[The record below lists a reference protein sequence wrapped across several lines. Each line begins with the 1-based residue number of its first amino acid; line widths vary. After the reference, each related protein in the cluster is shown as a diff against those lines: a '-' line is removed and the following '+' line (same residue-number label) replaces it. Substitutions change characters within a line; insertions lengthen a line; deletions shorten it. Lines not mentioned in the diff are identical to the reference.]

1 MGSLYMDHWLTL
13 PHMIF
18 RKGTCFQIKSRKV
31 WEFRDVAKLWKRIG
45 GTWPNW
51 ASFCWWNEAQK
62 IWRSTAH
69 QIPWV
74 VDSLIQPWDLII
86 FIRARSKHIPN
97 DSNKTGGLQI
107 LWNWIVSQVG
117 PFWCHVHFSRS
128 WHQRITLYTPPICSL
143 LRRFIRVLIQDPGGY
158 RWKGGQN
165 KFMRIRMRIRM
176 RRRSCV
182 IATITMSVIAIVV
195 VVVAVIVISSSS
207 SSSVVS

>member
-1 MGSLYMDHWLTL
+1 MRIPRRCQAMEKNWWNMTKLG
-13 PHMIF
+13 IF
-18 RKGTCFQIKSRKV
+18 F
-31 WEFRDVAKLWKRIG
+31 
-45 GTWPNW
+45 
-51 ASFCWWNEAQK
+51 WWNEAQK

-143 LRRFIRVLIQDPGGY
+143 LRRFIRVLIQDPEGATVGRVAKTNSWESGWESGWEGG
-158 RWKGGQN
+158 
-165 KFMRIRMRIRM
+165 
-176 RRRSCV
+176 
-182 IATITMSVIAIVV
+182 
-195 VVVAVIVISSSS
+195 AVLLPPSLWVSLPSSLSSSS
-207 SSSVVS
+207 PSSSAVS